1 MIRLWCP
8 PRKVVAEQVQRP
20 DIYAV
25 CTPLEVPF
33 KAKSEHCRLLNERV
47 HNTRRSEGE
56 CNRECMRQAAWA
68 TRTVGGKYLTVS
80 SVGRRSI
87 RVSSARW
94 PRRGGGR
101 MAREGKKI
109 FENCE
114 WHCRELRRAFVGEK
128 LQVGIYILSDEPN
141 ICHGISIHHM
151 MVHICY

>member
-1 MIRLWCP
+1 
-8 PRKVVAEQVQRP
+8 
-20 DIYAV
+20 
-25 CTPLEVPF
+25 
-33 KAKSEHCRLLNERV
+33 
-47 HNTRRSEGE
+47 
-56 CNRECMRQAAWA
+56 
-68 TRTVGGKYLTVS
+68 
-80 SVGRRSI
+80 
-87 RVSSARW
+87 
-94 PRRGGGR
+94 